1 MNVRSHTV
9 ILSLICSIT
18 LIFGTAP
25 AMAAKPIVIGCPLSM
40 AFLYG
45 WDAERAVTL
54 AVEEINAAGGVSV
67 GGEKRPFSVE
77 VIDTRDLEPGVP
89 VSEALLAVEKL
100 ILDKKA
106 DFLIGGPVRSEAALA
121 AMPLLSKYKKVS
133 ILTTGVLTPKY
144 HALVGEQYD
153 KFKYCFRIHGE
164 AGNLVGEMFAN
175 FTELKEKYGFNNLF
189 IIAQDVSHARG
200 AGEIMNKLAPKK
212 GWNVTG
218 FEIYP
223 TGATDFSMGLL
234 KAKKTNTEIINIW
247 MDMPESAI
255 LLKQWYDMRIPALPF
270 GSTLAAAEQP
280 GFWKATEGK
289 GEYTLCNVVNA
300 GNAPSEAT
308 PWTMKFYNA
317 YAKRWGVEPEGL
329 GCSSSY
335 MAVQV
340 LKDAIERAGTLDQ
353 PGADEHTDMTVVF
366 GVRIEVL
373 GKAAA
378 RQLVEDADHVAV
390 GRLGISAQNHG
401 FLAVLLQL
409 LGHVRQQLVL
419 DRRDEPV
426 QGRQH
431 LPRHRLVRRA
441 PPQHQEHPPR
451 RFILYP
457 LPANRERRRQVQVV
471 TAQFQLDRF
480 GAAAQDTGVTGFKT

>member
-1 MNVRSHTV
+1 MKATRGTLTVALLIVFTIIFTGGNV
-9 ILSLICSIT
+9 L
-18 LIFGTAP
+18 AE
-25 AMAAKPIVIGCPLSM
+25 KPIVIGCPLST

-45 WDAERAVTL
+45 WDAERGVTL
-54 AVEEINAAGGVSV
+54 AVEEINAKGGVDV
-67 GGEKRPFSVE
+67 GGKQRPLAIE

-144 HALVGEQYD
+144 HAMVAENYD

-164 AGNLVGEMFAN
+164 AKNLVGEIFAN
-175 FTELKEKYGFNNLF
+175 FNKLKEKHGFNNLF

-200 AGEIMNKLAPKK
+200 AANIIKKIATKK

-218 FEIYP
+218 LEIYP

-234 KAKKTNTEIINIW
+234 KAKKSNTEIINIW

-289 GEYTLCNVVNA
+289 GEFTLCNVVNA
-300 GNAPSEAT
+300 GNAPSNAT

-317 YAKRWGVEPEGL
+317 YAKRWNVEPEGL
-329 GCSSSY
+329 GTSSSY
-335 MAVQV
+335 MAVYV
-340 LKDAIERAGTLDQ
+340 LKDAIERAGSLD
-353 PGADEHTDMTVVF
+353 PDKVVAELEKTDIM
-366 GVRIEVL
+366 GVYGRLRFDPKSHQVIPSTDPQE
-373 GKAAA
+373 G
-378 RQLVEDADHVAV
+378 AV
-390 GRLGISAQNHG
+390 GSI
-401 FLAVLLQL
+401 LQW
-409 LGHVRQQLVL
+409 QQGKRVVVYPPSIAMG
-419 DRRDEPV
+419 EI
-426 QGRQH
+426 Q
-431 LPRHRLVRRA
+431 LP
-441 PPQHQEHPPR
+441 PWMIQ
-451 RFILYP
+451 
-457 LPANRERRRQVQVV
+457 
-471 TAQFQLDRF
+471 
-480 GAAAQDTGVTGFKT
+480 